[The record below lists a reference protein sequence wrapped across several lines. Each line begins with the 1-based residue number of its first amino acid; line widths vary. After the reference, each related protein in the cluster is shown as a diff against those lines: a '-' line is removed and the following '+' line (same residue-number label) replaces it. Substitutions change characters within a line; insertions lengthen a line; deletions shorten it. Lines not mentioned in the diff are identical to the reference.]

1 MSVVVEYVVVQSH
14 GNHGAYVIRPCRVQ
28 YSSLGRSC
36 DCGNL
41 ANTAGHYPTRALAE
55 EGLIEAEAEDE
66 VFEDIRAVI
75 REERRERQL
84 IDGSLPW
91 IELG

>member
-14 GNHGAYVIRPCRVQ
+14 GDHGAYVVRPCRVQ

-36 DCGNL
+36 DCGGL
-41 ANTAGHYPTRALAE
+41 VNTAGHYPTRALAE

-91 IELG
+91 IERG